1 MKNILGII
9 IWCSISLFCVSCFE
23 EKDFGFPKEVTF
35 PKEGGVTSIF
45 GNTSFTHA
53 SIQDYK
59 GNHGSIGDGEDG
71 KEYVEYEWLKV
82 EYDNPFSDVL
92 KIYVEPN
99 TTGKS
104 RKLYIEL
111 YSGPEYHVTKVKQ
124 Y

>member
-1 MKNILGII
+1 MKNILCII
-9 IWCSISLFCVSCFE
+9 MLCGLSLFCVSCFV
-23 EKDFGFPKEVTF
+23 EKDFGFPKAVTF
-35 PKEGGVTSIF
+35 PKEGGVTSIS
-45 GNTSFTHA
+45 GNTSFYYA

-59 GNHGSIGDGEDG
+59 GNHGSVGDGEDG

-82 EYDNPFSDVL
+82 EYDKPFSDVL

-111 YSGPEYHVTKVKQ
+111 YSGQEYHVTKVKQ
-124 Y
+124 H